1 MNWSASLR
9 RIFVN
14 SPAASAILYAVTIVA
29 LLWLGAAAVVDL
41 VAKRD
46 QLNDANAQLSQFSGR
61 KRPASS
67 SAAGSATA
75 PGGSVF
81 VEGRTVTI
89 AGAALVQRLTEAIS
103 KVGGSVLSTQVEL
116 PAARATTNAN
126 LISVVASCELEQPAL
141 QQLLYDLEAGLPF
154 LFVDQ
159 LHVQQPLA
167 AAAGGVGRLT
177 VLVTVS
183 GQWQGK
189 M

>member
-1 MNWSASLR
+1 MNWSAALR
-9 RIFVN
+9 RIFVS
-14 SPAASAILYAVTIVA
+14 SPAAAAILYVVTIVA
-29 LLWLGAAAVVDL
+29 LLWIGAATVVDL
-41 VAKRD
+41 IAKHD
-46 QLNDANAQLSQFSGR
+46 QLNDANAQLVQFSGR
-61 KRPASS
+61 KRPGGT

-89 AGAALVQRLTEAIS
+89 AGAALVQRLTEAID
-103 KVGGSVLSTQVEL
+103 KVGGSVLSTQVDL
-116 PAARATTNAN
+116 PAARANES

>member
-1 MNWSASLR
+1 MNWSTSLR

-29 LLWLGAAAVVDL
+29 LLWLGAGAVVDL
-41 VAKRD
+41 VAKRG
-46 QLNDANAQLSQFSGR
+46 QLNDTNAQLAQFSGR
-61 KRPASS
+61 KRPGGS

-75 PGGSVF
+75 PGGSMF

-116 PAARATTNAN
+116 PAARATTN

>member
-1 MNWSASLR
+1 MNWSTSLR

-14 SPAASAILYAVTIVA
+14 SPAASAILYAATIVA
-29 LLWLGAAAVVDL
+29 LLWLGAAAVADL

-46 QLNDANAQLSQFSGR
+46 QLNDTNAQLAQFSGR
-61 KRPASS
+61 KRPDSS
-67 SAAGSATA
+67 SSSDSVTA

-103 KVGGSVLSTQVEL
+103 KAGGSVLSTQVEL
-116 PAARATTNAN
+116 PAARGNEN

>member
-9 RIFVN
+9 RIFVS
-14 SPAASAILYAVTIVA
+14 SPAASAILYVVTIVA
-29 LLWLGAAAVVDL
+29 LLWVGVAAAVDL

-46 QLNDANAQLSQFSGR
+46 EINDANAQLAQFSGR
-61 KRPASS
+61 KRPGPG

-103 KVGGSVLSTQVEL
+103 KAGGSVLSTQVEL
-116 PAARATTNAN
+116 PQGRGNAN
-126 LISVVASCELEQPAL
+126 LISVVANCELEQPAL
-141 QQLLYDLEAGLPF
+141 QELLYDLEAGLPF

-189 M
+189 L

>member
-1 MNWSASLR
+1 MSWSTSLR

-14 SPAASAILYAVTIVA
+14 SPAAAAILYAATFVA
-29 LLWLGAAAVVDL
+29 LLWVGASAVVDL
-41 VAKRD
+41 IAKRE
-46 QLNDANAQLSQFSGR
+46 QLNDTNAQLAQFSGR
-61 KRPASS
+61 KREGGTAAASTS
-67 SAAGSATA
+67 TA

-89 AGAALVQRLTEAIS
+89 AGAALVQRFTEAIS
-103 KVGGSVLSTQVEL
+103 KVGGSVQSTQVEL
-116 PAARATTNAN
+116 PAARGNEN
-126 LISVVASCELEQPAL
+126 RISVVASCELEQPAL
-141 QQLLYDLEAGLPF
+141 QQLLYDLEAGSPF

-159 LHVQQPLA
+159 LHVQQPLV

-183 GQWQGK
+183 GQWQGR

>member
-1 MNWSASLR
+1 MNWATSLR

-14 SPAASAILYAVTIVA
+14 SPAASAILYAATIVA
-29 LLWLGAAAVVDL
+29 LLWLGAAAVADL

-46 QLNDANAQLSQFSGR
+46 QLNDTNAQLAQFSGR
-61 KRPASS
+61 KRPDSS
-67 SAAGSATA
+67 SSSDSVTA

-103 KVGGSVLSTQVEL
+103 KAGGSVLSTQVEL
-116 PAARATTNAN
+116 PAARGNEN

-167 AAAGGVGRLT
+167 AATGGVGRLT

>member
-1 MNWSASLR
+1 MNWSTSLR

-61 KRPASS
+61 KRPAGS

-75 PGGSVF
+75 SGGSVF

-116 PAARATTNAN
+116 PAARATTN

>member
-1 MNWSASLR
+1 MNWSTSLR
-9 RIFVN
+9 RMFVN
-14 SPAASAILYAVTIVA
+14 SPAVSAILYAATIVA
-29 LLWLGAAAVVDL
+29 LLWLGAAGVVDL
-41 VAKRD
+41 VARRD
-46 QLNDANAQLSQFSGR
+46 QLNDTNAQLAQFSGR
-61 KRPASS
+61 KRPAGD

-116 PAARATTNAN
+116 PAARANTN

-141 QQLLYDLEAGLPF
+141 QQLLYDLEAGLPS

-189 M
+189 S

>member
-1 MNWSASLR
+1 MNWSTSLR

-41 VAKRD
+41 VAKRG
-46 QLNDANAQLSQFSGR
+46 QLNDTNAQLAQFSGR
-61 KRPASS
+61 KRPGGS

-75 PGGSVF
+75 SGGSMF

-116 PAARATTNAN
+116 PAARATTN

>member
-1 MNWSASLR
+1 MNWSTSLR

-14 SPAASAILYAVTIVA
+14 SPAASAILYAATIVA
-29 LLWLGAAAVVDL
+29 LLWLGAAAVADL
-41 VAKRD
+41 VAKHD
-46 QLNDANAQLSQFSGR
+46 QLNDTNAQLAQFSGR
-61 KRPASS
+61 KRPAGSS
-67 SAAGSATA
+67 SPGHATA

-103 KVGGSVLSTQVEL
+103 KAGGSVLSTQVEL
-116 PAARATTNAN
+116 PAARGNEN

>member
-1 MNWSASLR
+1 MNWSTSLR

-14 SPAASAILYAVTIVA
+14 SPAASAILYATTIVA
-29 LLWLGAAAVVDL
+29 LLWLGAAAVADL

-46 QLNDANAQLSQFSGR
+46 QLNDTNAQLAQFSGR

-67 SAAGSATA
+67 SSSDSATA

-103 KVGGSVLSTQVEL
+103 KAGGSVLSTQVEL
-116 PAARATTNAN
+116 PAARGNEN

>member
-1 MNWSASLR
+1 MNWSTSLR
-9 RIFVN
+9 RIFVG
-14 SPAASAILYAVTIVA
+14 SPAASAILYGVTIIA
-29 LLWLGAAAVVDL
+29 LLWLGAAGVVDL
-41 VAKRD
+41 IAKRG
-46 QLNDANAQLSQFSGR
+46 QLNDTHAQLAQFSER
-61 KRPASS
+61 KRPGGS
-67 SAAGSATA
+67 SAAGSATT

-103 KVGGSVLSTQVEL
+103 KAGGSVLSTQVEL
-116 PAARATTNAN
+116 PQPRGNAN

-141 QQLLYDLEAGLPF
+141 QELLYDLEAGLPF

-167 AAAGGVGRLT
+167 AAAGGAGRLT

-183 GQWQGK
+183 GQWQGS

>member
-1 MNWSASLR
+1 MNWATSLR
-9 RIFVN
+9 RIFVS

-29 LLWLGAAAVVDL
+29 LLWAAAAAVADL
-41 VAKRD
+41 IAKHD
-46 QLNDANAQLSQFSGR
+46 QLNDTNAQLAQFSGR
-61 KRPASS
+61 KRPGGTSAASS
-67 SAAGSATA
+67 STA

-89 AGAALVQRLTEAIS
+89 AGAALVQRLTEAIG
-103 KVGGSVLSTQVEL
+103 KVGGSVLSTQVDL
-116 PAARATTNAN
+116 PAARGNEN

-159 LHVQQPLA
+159 LHVQQPLT
-167 AAAGGVGRLT
+167 AAAGGAGRLT

>member
-1 MNWSASLR
+1 MNWSTSLR

-14 SPAASAILYAVTIVA
+14 SPAASAILYAATIVA
-29 LLWLGAAAVVDL
+29 LLWLGAAAVADL

-46 QLNDANAQLSQFSGR
+46 QLNDTNAQLAQFSGR
-61 KRPASS
+61 KRPAGSS
-67 SAAGSATA
+67 SPGSATA

-103 KVGGSVLSTQVEL
+103 KAGGSVLSTQVEL
-116 PAARATTNAN
+116 PAARGNEN

-183 GQWQGK
+183 GLWQGK